1 MGGVAYQTIEGFEI
15 TGANYSHAVDTLKHR
30 YSRKRL
36 VISSLV
42 KSIIKFEP
50 KANMQAA
57 SLHELHHTL
66 KHRIRALEGLNENP
80 KEQTCI
86 LLPVFEM
93 KLPPEISEKW
103 ELEISDMEDSL
114 VDLDLFFKFL
124 NKQVIS
130 KEARQR
136 SAKEI
141 GIVSPKGGVKQ
152 NTICPGK
159 RVNTKSEKFEESL
172 LSTAAALLTE
182 VSQGLNNAKTC
193 HLCKTSGHGIPECP
207 KFNENP
213 VQGR

>member
-93 KLPPEISEKW
+93 KLPLKY
-103 ELEISDMEDSL
+103 
-114 VDLDLFFKFL
+114 
-124 NKQVIS
+124 
-130 KEARQR
+130 
-136 SAKEI
+136 
-141 GIVSPKGGVKQ
+141 PKSGSWKYL
-152 NTICPGK
+152 IW
-159 RVNTKSEKFEESL
+159 R
-172 LSTAAALLTE
+172 TA
-182 VSQGLNNAKTC
+182 
-193 HLCKTSGHGIPECP
+193 
-207 KFNENP
+207 
-213 VQGR
+213 